1 LKQDSSP
8 LGDRE
13 FFRLVSSEDL
23 RAAGELA
30 FSLIMDRPR
39 SQYSPFT
46 NSSILQDWVDK
57 KSRELAKLTLVGGS
71 DPDRA
76 ETMVREV
83 LGMAFLES
91 FLIAYILL
99 SKINAAVAVGDSGAI
114 EPEDL
119 LKVELWERGLLPS
132 KFYRFGAGK
141 DPYLVK
147 IKKNHAAVMTLSN
160 RVKKMKATVGKPPTA
175 KKGGDVRL

>member
-1 LKQDSSP
+1 MS
-8 LGDRE
+8 
-13 FFRLVSSEDL
+13 
-23 RAAGELA
+23 
-30 FSLIMDRPR
+30 
-39 SQYSPFT
+39 
-46 NSSILQDWVDK
+46 
-57 KSRELAKLTLVGGS
+57 
-71 DPDRA
+71 
-76 ETMVREV
+76 
-83 LGMAFLES
+83 
-91 FLIAYILL
+91 YILL

-160 RVKKMKATVGKPPTA
+160 RVKKMKAAVGKPPTA